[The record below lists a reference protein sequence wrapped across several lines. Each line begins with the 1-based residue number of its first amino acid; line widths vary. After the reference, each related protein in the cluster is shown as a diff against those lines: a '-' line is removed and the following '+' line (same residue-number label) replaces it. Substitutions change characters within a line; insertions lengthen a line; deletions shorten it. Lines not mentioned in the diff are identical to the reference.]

1 MCSQSWSGSGAS
13 RNDFIGSSGASIC
26 CFPGTFFDATTQ
38 MVNIRTNK
46 YANPPTVSNAEISF
60 LCDKC
65 PPGRITNSPN
75 VDTTCV
81 ACIKGTYQDEVGQFI
96 CKSCTSGKWSNV
108 SGLFVASGCVDCEAG
123 KYSSPK
129 GAESIKACV
138 DCPPGRK
145 GDVSTIGADD
155 ANSCTECDNA
165 KFSNQSGSTSCMNV
179 EPGYERE
186 PSGTI
191 QVKCAAGKAGAGGSS
206 KCKDCDAGKKA
217 ENPGTIQCG
226 ECDVGYTSGK
236 GSARCLPCEAG
247 MFMGVGQSSC
257 KNCFPGQY
265 RENKKGSDSTAVDTG
280 TGTGT
285 GGTSGT
291 AGIGDTGGTGGT
303 GGTGTATTG
312 TATTGT
318 ATTGTA
324 TTGTAT
330 TGTATTGTGTAG
342 GLDESTDPTTCVDC
356 PTGWAS
362 DSGSTKCQRCEAG
375 KKAIEGGG
383 PGCTICP
390 QHQYRE
396 SHERDSDGQF
406 LPLKPTDPT
415 TCVEC
420 PAGWRSDA
428 GIGAGATKC
437 DSCDAGRFSDHV
449 LDPENSED
457 CLDCAEGKYRE
468 SKEEDG
474 ITITNP
480 TKCLDCP
487 TGWMS
492 KGGSTRCQACGAG
505 TFGDGCKSCPIGYAR
520 NRTDPDATQCRLCQL
535 GETTTLIGS
544 ASCERW

>member
-1 MCSQSWSGSGAS
+1 VFYGADKFNQLLCSPTWQNVKSVFQASVSLFSRVLCCDAGSHLIVDNPLSNSGYDGTCDGMGVCNVIWTTPDDQACGLCPHGQYSS
-13 RNDFIGSSGASIC
+13 SLNIDRNCTPAARDMFVPAKGMN
-26 CFPGTFFDATTQ
+26 TATNCSDNSYT
-38 MVNIRTNK
+38 
-46 YANPPTVSNAEISF
+46 NPPNSTLCEMCPAGYHMDHGPIETACHKCDAGRFQNVPGKNTCNDCSIGFYQNEIGIPY
-60 LCDKC
+60 CIGC
-65 PPGRITNSPN
+65 IPGQF
-75 VDTTCV
+75 
-81 ACIKGTYQDEVGQFI
+81 QDETG
-96 CKSCTSGKWSNV
+96 
-108 SGLFVASGCVDCEAG
+108 
-123 KYSSPK
+123 
-129 GAESIKACV
+129 
-138 DCPPGRK
+138 
-145 GDVSTIGADD
+145 
-155 ANSCTECDNA
+155 
-165 KFSNQSGSTSCMNV
+165 M
-179 EPGYERE
+179 
-186 PSGTI
+186 
-191 QVKCAAGKAGAGGSS
+191 GG
-206 KCKDCDAGKKA
+206 CKDCDAGKKA
-217 ENPGTIQCG
+217 ETPGTIQCG

-291 AGIGDTGGTGGT
+291 GGIGGTGGT
-303 GGTGTATTG
+303 GGTATNGTATTG

-396 SHERDSDGQF
+396 SHERDSDGVF